1 MKNNFLK
8 LIEYLYYFSLLAL
21 FILYLFPGSIIG
33 YFLYDD
39 LGQQFDLINNPI
51 GSSIN
56 HLIFFLYLS
65 VLSLT
70 FRLKN
75 KKLINSFQFLFY
87 ISNLLELLHF
97 IIPNRA
103 FEYYDLFANNAGVL
117 FVYLFANFLLKIKI
131 N

>member
-117 FVYLFANFLLKIKI
+117 FVYLFANFLLKRKI